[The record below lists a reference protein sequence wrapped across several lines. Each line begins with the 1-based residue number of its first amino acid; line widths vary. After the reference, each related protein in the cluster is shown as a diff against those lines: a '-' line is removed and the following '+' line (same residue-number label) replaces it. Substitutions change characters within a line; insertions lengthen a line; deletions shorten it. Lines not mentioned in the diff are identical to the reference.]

1 MRLGRRAVLWGTG
14 SLTLA
19 ACGGDSGD
27 GMVAEPGSSGSSGE
41 SGGGTTGDPLAS
53 CADQDEPSEL
63 GSDVHEHACA
73 PVDGGRIDEL
83 VAWLATATRDE
94 LFEGAAQR
102 LASGLTIDEFTAA
115 IYVAQITLWHD
126 GDEHRRIVIPS
137 ARVLAD
143 MPAEHPPMLALMW
156 CLSRNHR
163 TSIGSSICPAP
174 QVEPDPDPTA
184 LEQIRA
190 ALEAGDKEAADAA
203 VVAAL
208 RGRQL
213 AAVRDVMLEYGAS
226 NHEWIGHTM
235 IQATQAARVL
245 AGVGGRGAEPILRA
259 LVRSIAAGPDLPLT
273 ASYYENRE
281 RIAAIPEAAG
291 GASFDEGAAL
301 ELLAHLRDADASSSA
316 EATATMLIEG
326 VDPSTIWE
334 ATRLAAAELTLRFS
348 WPAWIKFPIHAV
360 TSNNGMRVA
369 YAMTCDT
376 RLRRLLLLQAAS
388 WISIHRDHAQSYN
401 PTEPA
406 AGWAIDTLEPEGD
419 PSASLEE
426 ILAHAG
432 VNRREG
438 VRHALAW
445 LREGGDPLEL
455 QARALELD
463 VRATFEEHELKH
475 PVAAFEEAAVAQPR
489 FADVMWASGLAFGSE
504 PDGAKW
510 NGHDEAVAA
519 LGRLG

>member
-1 MRLGRRAVLWGTG
+1 MLWGTG

-19 ACGGDSGD
+19 GCGAGTGDATGSSSEDTGD
-27 GMVAEPGSSGSSGE
+27 GTS
-41 SGGGTTGDPLAS
+41 GDPLAS
-53 CADQDEPSEL
+53 CADQEDPAEL
-63 GSDVHEHACA
+63 GSDVYEHACA

-83 VAWLATATRDE
+83 VAWLATAANDE
-94 LFEGAAQR
+94 LFDGAAQR
-102 LASGLTIDEFTAA
+102 LASGLSIDELAAA
-115 IYVAQITLWHD
+115 IYVAQVTLWHD

-163 TSIGSSICPAP
+163 TSLGSSICPAP
-174 QVEPDPDPTA
+174 QVEPDPDPAA
-184 LEQIRA
+184 LERVRA
-190 ALEAGDKEAADAA
+190 ALEAGDTDAVDAA

-213 AAVRDVMLEYGAS
+213 AAMRDLLLEYGAS
-226 NHEWIGHTM
+226 NHAWIGHTM

-259 LVRSIAAGPDLPLT
+259 LARSIAASPDHPLT
-273 ASYYENRE
+273 ASYYDNRE
-281 RIAAIPEAAG
+281 RLAAIPEASD

-301 ELLAHLRDADASSSA
+301 ELLAHLRDADATSA
-316 EATATMLIEG
+316 AELTARMLIEG
-326 VDPSTIWE
+326 VAPSTIWE
-334 ATRLAAAELTLRFS
+334 ATRLAAAELTLRFA

-360 TSNNGMRVA
+360 TSNNAMRVA
-369 YAMTCDT
+369 HDMTCDT

-388 WISIHRDHAQSYN
+388 WIPVHRDHAQSHN

-406 AGWAIDTLEPEGD
+406 TGWAIDTLEPEGD
-419 PSASLEE
+419 PSATLEE

-432 VNRREG
+432 VDRREG
-438 VRHALAW
+438 VQHALAW
-445 LREGGDPLEL
+445 LREGGDPREL
-455 QARALELD
+455 QARALEVD
-463 VRATFEEHELKH
+463 VRNTFEEHELKH
-475 PVAAFEEAAVAQPR
+475 PVAAFEEAAAAQPR
-489 FADVMWASGLAFGSE
+489 FAHVMWAAGLAFGSE

-519 LGRLG
+519 LGRLR